1 MRFHPRLLP
10 LFAILFLPLLMLDA
24 RLLAAEDKATELA
37 AADVDETDDDAELAA
52 DEDDDDD
59 DLLAQAPPKKEGILA
74 PAPPPADV
82 NKDKLLDAAQK
93 GRPDAVPQAAAP
105 GEAPPKDYYVKPRG
119 YRIIPET
126 DPPRYVRNAAKT
138 GVSFLKDESWLDL
151 GFESRTRFE
160 YRQNSFLR
168 TPQKGW
174 DYPFYLRNRMFIG
187 VHDIMD
193 PFRFAVEFQDSRWE
207 NSNYDNTN
215 REVNEREPI
224 QMYGELHFKNA
235 LGKDQPFWIR
245 GGRMAFELLDRRL
258 VANNEFRNTS
268 NNFQGVRMHAGKQT
282 QEWEADLI
290 ALQPINRLLY
300 EYDQVFPNLWFYG
313 GTASIRRWSEYTTIQ
328 PYWFGLTQGIGEDI
342 AEKPDDTYSI
352 QTTGLRNYGII
363 AKNWDWDVDMVY
375 QFGRNKKQL
384 TQNAWAG
391 ALEVGYTFLDSPWV
405 PRLSGF
411 FGYGSGDKDPNDKQN
426 NNFNS
431 LYGFNQPWSRNDYFS
446 WDNSIQPKFRVEA
459 APTPDFL
466 IDAGFGAFWLAS
478 SRAPWSRAELSNPN
492 GTSGTWLGTE
502 YDIRLRYRV
511 FKRIYLEG
519 SYSRFNPGTFPT
531 DLGKGLSSNF
541 FYAQVSVNPFE

>member
-1 MRFHPRLLP
+1 MRSFTLR
-10 LFAILFLPLLMLDA
+10 LML
-24 RLLAAEDKATELA
+24 LLLSILLLDPGLVT
-37 AADVDETDDDAELAA
+37 AADPTGTTATAA
-52 DEDDDDD
+52 PEAAGEEDD
-59 DLLAQAPPKKEGILA
+59 DLLVQAPQQEDKGILA

-82 NKDKLLDAAQK
+82 NDDELLDVQNK
-93 GRPDAVPQAAAP
+93 GRPDPVPAAAVPGQPAP
-105 GEAPPKDYYVKPRG
+105 RDYYVKPRG

-138 GVSFLKDESWLDL
+138 GVGFLKDATWLDIGL
-151 GFESRTRFE
+151 ESRTRFE
-160 YRQNSFLR
+160 YRENSFLR
-168 TPQKGW
+168 TPQPNW
-174 DYPFYLRNRMFIG
+174 DYPFLLRNRLFIG
-187 VHDIMD
+187 VHDIID

-207 NSNYDNTN
+207 NSNYENTN

-245 GGRMAFELLDRRL
+245 GGRMAFELNDRRL

-268 NNFQGVRMHAGKQT
+268 NNFQGIRMHAGKQT
-282 QEWEADLI
+282 QQWEADLI
-290 ALQPINRLLY
+290 ALQPINRLMY
-300 EYDQVFPNLWFYG
+300 QFDQATHNLWFYG
-313 GTASIRRWSEYTTIQ
+313 GTLSIRRWSEYTTIQ
-328 PYWFGLTQGIGEDI
+328 PYWFGLTQGLDEEA
-342 AEKPDDTYSI
+342 AETEADTYSF

-363 AKNWDWDVDMVY
+363 AKNWDWDVNMVY
-375 QFGRNKKQL
+375 QFGKNKKDL
-384 TQNAWAG
+384 TQHAWAG
-391 ALEVGYTFLDSPWV
+391 DVEFGYTFLDSPWV
-405 PRLSGF
+405 PRVSGF
-411 FGYGSGDKDPNDKQN
+411 FGYGSGDKDPNDDQN
-426 NNFNS
+426 NNFNA

-478 SRAPWSRAELSNPN
+478 ARAPWSRAELSNPN

-519 SYSRFNPGTFPT
+519 SYSRFNPGSFPT
-531 DLGKGLSSNF
+531 DLGKSLPSNF
-541 FYAQVSVNPFE
+541 FYMQVAVNPFE